1 MEQLFDLPAHPL
13 LVHVPVVAVPVVTL
27 ALLWWV
33 VIPKRPKGLPVVTTA
48 LAVIGGIGLLLAS
61 SSGEALVDAF
71 TYLRDEPFVRE
82 HIEASES
89 ARLWGLITMV
99 LVVAGYFA
107 KRLVGR
113 LPVLATVGK
122 VLLVASLGAS
132 ITATGFTIQAGHN
145 GAKAR
150 WIDIQFDSDS

>member
-13 LVHVPVVAVPVVTL
+13 LVHVPVVVVPVVTL
-27 ALLWWV
+27 ALVWWV
-33 VIPKRPKGLPVVTTA
+33 LVPKRPKGLPLVTVV
-48 LAVIGGIGLLLAS
+48 LAVVGGVGLMLAS
-61 SSGEALVDAF
+61 SSGEALVEAF

-89 ARLWGLITMV
+89 ARLWGVVTMV

-113 LPVLATVGK
+113 VPVLATVSK
-122 VLLVASLGAS
+122 VVLVAALAAS
-132 ITATGFTIQAGHN
+132 ISATGFTARAGHN

-150 WIDIQFDSDS
+150 WIDIQFPTEK